1 MAQVHNPNSMNVDE
15 GWLANFKQKLD
26 NAYAWPSLYT
36 FKFIVKADQ
45 EPEVRKLFP
54 RHTTTARPSRNG
66 KYSSLTYQMMM
77 PSSDAVVSVYKLAAT
92 VEGLI
97 AL

>member
-1 MAQVHNPNSMNVDE
+1 MKPDE
-15 GWLANFKQKLD
+15 GWLQNFQEKLD
-26 NAYAWPSLYT
+26 KVYAWPALYT
-36 FKFIVKADQ
+36 FKFIVKTEQ
-45 EPEVRKLFP
+45 EPELRKLFP
-54 RHTTTARPSRNG
+54 LHTNTARSSRNG

-77 PSSDAVVSVYKLAAT
+77 PSSAAVVSVYKLAAT

>member
-1 MAQVHNPNSMNVDE
+1 MELDE

-26 NAYAWPSLYT
+26 EVYAWPSLYT
-36 FKFIVKADQ
+36 FKFIVKAGQ
-45 EPEVRKLFP
+45 EADVEKLFP
-54 RHTTTARPSRNG
+54 LHVNTARQSKNG
-66 KYSSLTYQMMM
+66 KYTSLTFQMMM

>member
-1 MAQVHNPNSMNVDE
+1 MELDNA
-15 GWLANFKQKLD
+15 WLLNFKQKLD
-26 NAYAWPSLYT
+26 NVYAWPTLYT
-36 FKFIVKADQ
+36 FKFIVKTEQ
-45 EPEVRKLFP
+45 EEELKKLFP
-54 RHTTTARPSRNG
+54 LHTNTARSSRNG

-77 PSSDAVVSVYKLAAT
+77 PSSDAVISVYELAAT

>member
-1 MAQVHNPNSMNVDE
+1 MNLDE
-15 GWLANFKQKLD
+15 GWLLNFKDRLD
-26 NAYAWPSLYT
+26 KVYAWPALYT
-36 FKFIVKADQ
+36 FKFIVKTDQ
-45 EPEVRKLFP
+45 ESEVVKLFP
-54 RHTTTARPSRNG
+54 QHTNTSRASRNG

-77 PSSDAVVSVYKLAAT
+77 PSSEAVVSVYKLAAT